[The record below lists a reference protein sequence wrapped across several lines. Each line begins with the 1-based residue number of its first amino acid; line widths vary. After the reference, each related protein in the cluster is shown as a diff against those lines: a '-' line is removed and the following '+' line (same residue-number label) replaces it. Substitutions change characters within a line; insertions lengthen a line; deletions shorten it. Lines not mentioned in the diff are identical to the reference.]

1 MVELD
6 IPEFGKVELKFLV
19 MDYNGTLA
27 VDGQLLPGVANR
39 VQELAAV
46 LKLFVV
52 TADTFGTVREQL
64 KDLPVEVVVLQG
76 SDGQSKAKEAFVR
89 NLDAA
94 QTAAI
99 GNGRNDRLMLAMARV
114 GIAVVL
120 REGASTATLASADIV
135 STEIEDALDMFLHP
149 LRLKA
154 TLRG

>member
-39 VQELAAV
+39 VRELAV
-46 LKLFVV
+46 MLQLFVV
-52 TADTFGTVREQL
+52 TADTFGTVQEQL

-76 SDGQSKAKEAFVR
+76 SDGQSKAKEAFIR
-89 NLDAA
+89 NLGAA

-99 GNGRNDRLMLAMARV
+99 GNGRNDRLMLARARV